1 MVIIKKRILD
11 LRVLAAGKILSALT
25 RHEEKAPVFLSYFS
39 TVFFLEILYF
49 MIMILLVYGR
59 TVAVIFGLL
68 TAFILTLHVTGLFF
82 QKNRN
87 RKIQLLLMDL
97 HIAFTVGFLIN
108 RFFGDFSLSVPDQFM
123 IVFRGLTLLV
133 EIPLI
138 VIFTND
144 SVVKKYS

>member
-1 MVIIKKRILD
+1 MVLIKKRILN
-11 LRVLAAGKILSALT
+11 LRVLAADKILSALT
-25 RHEEKAPVFLSYFS
+25 RYEKKAPVFLSYFS
-39 TVFFLEILYF
+39 TLFFVEILYF
-49 MIMILLVYGR
+49 MIMILIVYGR
-59 TVAVIFGLL
+59 TVAVIFGFL
-68 TAFILTLHVTGLFF
+68 TALILTLHVTGLFF

-123 IVFRGLTLLV
+123 IVFRGLTALV

-138 VIFTND
+138 IVFTND
-144 SVVKKYS
+144 SVIKKYS